1 MKSATVLNTEISV
14 TSVDEVSELLN
25 SEKRLSV
32 AVCNVNTVVTCYRNK
47 SINKIINSFDIK
59 CPDGFPIAKS
69 SEILHKN
76 KQKRVDGYYL
86 LYETNEFSLIPWI
99 IIYPMYY

>member
-47 SINKIINSFDIK
+47 SINKIINSFFTS
-59 CPDGFPIAKS
+59 CS
-69 SEILHKN
+69 WS
-76 KQKRVDGYYL
+76 
-86 LYETNEFSLIPWI
+86 
-99 IIYPMYY
+99 

>member
-14 TSVDEVSELLN
+14 TSVEEVSELLN

-47 SINKIINSFDIK
+47 SINKIINSFDTVSYTHLTLPTK
-59 CPDGFPIAKS
+59 PF
-69 SEILHKN
+69 
-76 KQKRVDGYYL
+76 V
-86 LYETNEFSLIPWI
+86 
-99 IIYPMYY
+99 

>member
-14 TSVDEVSELLN
+14 TSVEEVSELLN

-47 SINKIINSFDIK
+47 SINKIIN
-59 CPDGFPIAKS
+59 
-69 SEILHKN
+69 N
-76 KQKRVDGYYL
+76 
-86 LYETNEFSLIPWI
+86 
-99 IIYPMYY
+99 